1 MYKRQDEASAPL
13 LLVAG
18 QCCFLRLTERVET
31 DTLRLSFASFVLPL
45 FDTLRL
51 VGVADEAS
59 APLLLVVGQCCFLSL
74 TPERVE
80 IIFPFL
86 EFFERVR
93 INLGLKLLFDRAFYD
108 CQLILHRMG
117 HKRRHRGL
125 CPQIFKVCLRHPLND
140 SRTSYFYT
148 KT

>member
-31 DTLRLSFASFVLPL
+31 DTLRLSIASFVLPL

-74 TPERVE
+74 TPERGE
-80 IIFPFL
+80 FPFRFL
-86 EFFERVR
+86 FFFFVFPFFFSKYTTERHVR
-93 INLGLKLLFDRAFYD
+93 AITHLA
-108 CQLILHRMG
+108 
-117 HKRRHRGL
+117 
-125 CPQIFKVCLRHPLND
+125 P
-140 SRTSYFYT
+140 
-148 KT
+148 